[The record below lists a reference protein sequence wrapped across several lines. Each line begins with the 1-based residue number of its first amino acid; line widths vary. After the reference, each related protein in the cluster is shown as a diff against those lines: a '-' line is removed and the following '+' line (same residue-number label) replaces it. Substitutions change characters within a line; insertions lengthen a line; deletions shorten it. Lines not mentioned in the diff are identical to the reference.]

1 MKVGLLRLT
10 GGRGENIA
18 RGLGASY
25 VISFETSASVG
36 HWFGGIRP
44 RGTHAPQGV
53 KKNMA
58 MKQLSRTS
66 LSWWRIGGRP
76 CRCGCSGGP
85 VAPRSNPP
93 GTQETPSAPA
103 VSVTVIQV
111 NPRAIPI
118 YNEYTG
124 STDAT
129 ETAEIRARVDGYIEQ
144 RLFDAGQLV
153 KANQLLYVLDQ
164 RTYNAELQK
173 AKASVAKA
181 EADLQ
186 FAKEGVEVLRAESRL
201 AQSRAALVKADQ
213 DVARYR
219 PLVRQEAAPQID
231 LDAALAQQQVLR
243 EEVNARKAE
252 LTQTKLQQ
260 RTQIALAAAELE
272 FARATQRLAEL
283 NLDYTEIK
291 APVNGRI
298 GESNIFVGGLA
309 TANATNPLTL
319 LSPLDPIQVKVKLGE
334 REYLNY
340 IQKASTEAERSKR
353 AADLAFQLLL
363 ADGSSYRY
371 PGRFR
376 SADRAVDPQTGTLE
390 ITLDFPNPDFSL
402 AAGHLQPRAGTDRRK
417 ERRLPGAAARDSGSY
432 REYARCILSTTKTK
446 SWRGQSRR
454 GIASAVFGSIE
465 KGLEAGDRVIVEGIQ
480 RVQPGV

>member
-1 MKVGLLRLT
+1 
-10 GGRGENIA
+10 
-18 RGLGASY
+18 
-25 VISFETSASVG
+25 
-36 HWFGGIRP
+36 
-44 RGTHAPQGV
+44 
-53 KKNMA
+53 MA
-58 MKQLSRTS
+58 MKQLSRMS
-66 LSWWRIGGRP
+66 LSWCPLAAALSLWLLWGA
-76 CRCGCSGGP
+76 GCSEVKSASP
-85 VAPRSNPP
+85 
-93 GTQETPSAPA
+93 QQTPSAPA
-103 VSVTVIQV
+103 VPVTVIQV
-111 NPRAIPI
+111 TPRTIPI
-118 YNEYTG
+118 YGEYTG
-124 STDAT
+124 TTDAT
-129 ETAEIRARVDGYIEQ
+129 ETAEIRARVDGYIDR

-153 KANQLLYVLDQ
+153 KANELLYVLDQ

-173 AKASVAKA
+173 AKAKVAKA

-201 AQSRAALVKADQ
+201 AQSKAALVKADQ

-219 PLVRQEAAPQID
+219 PLVRQEAAPKID
-231 LDAALAQQQVLR
+231 LDSAVAQQQVLT
-243 EEVNARKAE
+243 EEMNARKAE

-309 TANATNPLTL
+309 TANSTNPLTL
-319 LSPLDPIQVKVKLGE
+319 LSPLDPIQVKVRIGE
-334 REYLNY
+334 RDYLNY
-340 IQKASTEAERSKR
+340 IQKAPTEAERGRR
-353 AADLAFQLLL
+353 AGDLAFQLLL
-363 ADGSSYRY
+363 ADGNPYRY

-402 AAGHLQPRAGTDRRK
+402 
-417 ERRLPGAAARDSGSY
+417 LPGTFSRVHVQTGEKSGVFLVPQRAIRELQGVRSVYVVDNDDKVVARTVTAAERIGN
-432 REYARCILSTTKTK
+432 L
-446 SWRGQSRR
+446 W
-454 GIASAVFGSIE
+454 VIE

-480 RVQPGV
+480 RVQPGAKVQYKVEPEPKLEQSAQSVAR

>member
-1 MKVGLLRLT
+1 
-10 GGRGENIA
+10 
-18 RGLGASY
+18 
-25 VISFETSASVG
+25 
-36 HWFGGIRP
+36 
-44 RGTHAPQGV
+44 
-53 KKNMA
+53 

-66 LSWWRIGGRP
+66 LSWYSIAVALSLLVIWIS
-76 CRCGCSGGP
+76 GCSE
-85 VAPRSNPP
+85 VKSASQ
-93 GTQETPSAPA
+93 QETPSAPS

-111 NPRAIPI
+111 TPRTVPI

-124 STDAT
+124 TTDAT
-129 ETAEIRARVDGYIEQ
+129 ETAEIRARVNGYIEK
-144 RLFDAGQLV
+144 RLFGAGQLV
-153 KANQLLYVLDQ
+153 KVDQLLYVLDQ
-164 RTYNAELQK
+164 RTYNADLQK
-173 AKASVAKA
+173 AKAAVAKA

-201 AQSRAALVKADQ
+201 AQSRAALVKVDQ
-213 DVARYR
+213 DVARYG
-219 PLVRQEAAPQID
+219 PLVKQQAAPQVD
-231 LDAALAQQQVLR
+231 LDTALAQQQVLR

-272 FARATQRLAEL
+272 SARATQRLAEL

-309 TANATNPLTL
+309 TANSSQPLTL
-319 LSPLDPIQVKVKLGE
+319 LSPLDPIQVKVKIGE

-340 IQKASTEAERSKR
+340 VKKTLDEGERGRR
-353 AADLAFQLLL
+353 AAGLAFQLLL
-363 ADGSSYRY
+363 ADGSTYQS

-390 ITLDFPNPDFSL
+390 ITLDFPNPDLSL
-402 AAGHLQPRAGTDRRK
+402 
-417 ERRLPGAAARDSGSY
+417 LPGTFSRVRVQTGEKGGVFLVPQRAIRELQGVRSLYLVDNEDKVVTRTVTAADRIGG
-432 REYARCILSTTKTK
+432 L
-446 SWRGQSRR
+446 W
-454 GIASAVFGSIE
+454 VIE

-480 RVQPGV
+480 RVQPGVKVQYKVEPEPQPEQTRQSAAH